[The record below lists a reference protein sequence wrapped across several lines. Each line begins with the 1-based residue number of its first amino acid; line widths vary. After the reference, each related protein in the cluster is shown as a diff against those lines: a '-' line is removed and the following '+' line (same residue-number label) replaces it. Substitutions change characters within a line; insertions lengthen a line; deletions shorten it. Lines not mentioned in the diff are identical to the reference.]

1 MVAVHAFL
9 VTYSLDG
16 ATSTEHAEL
25 CAQLAPAVAAVSGL
39 VSATWLANEATGRYG
54 GFYLFETRSAFD
66 RFVASE
72 LFDTL
77 RSHRSVRR
85 VAASDFGVHREA
97 TAAARGHRQAAGT

>member
-1 MVAVHAFL
+1 VHAFL

-54 GFYLFETRSAFD
+54 GFYLFETRSEFD

-77 RSHRSVRR
+77 RSHRSVRG
-85 VAASDFGVHREA
+85 VAASDFAVDREA
-97 TAAARGHRQAAGT
+97 TEATRGQRQGVGI